1 MTSVI
6 LRFLFSTIGQQ
17 KHGQQT
23 LGNQNQRDAQGEFQ
37 MLRLMPDGVHAEKAS
52 HAAAQGGHQHQ
63 GGFPDAPAIFLR
75 LPLVQEHKPEAKRI
89 D

>member
-17 KHGQQT
+17 KHGQKA
-23 LGNQNQRDAQGEFQ
+23 LDDQNQRDAQGEFQ
-37 MLRLMPDGVHAEKAS
+37 VLGFMPDGVHAEQAP